1 MWDRSLFPR
10 FRALGDKNV
19 LVCTLV
25 EPIATTTYY
34 HHDFIK
40 ASSSDSMVLTMLVLG
55 VSNKAWTDMCQLNA
69 K

>member
-1 MWDRSLFPR
+1 M
-10 FRALGDKNV
+10 

-34 HHDFIK
+34 HPDFIK
-40 ASSSDSMVLTMLVLG
+40 ASSYSMVLTMLVLG